1 MQAILVSI
9 LRSRGA
15 GYLSAVLGIAAVIA
29 ICVPLR
35 DQLNNT
41 IVALA
46 LLLVVL
52 FMATGWGRGP
62 GMVASVLGM
71 LGFNFFFL
79 PPVYTPSP
87 SPIHKIGSRSPPLSS
102 RRRLPGTFQSPQNDA
117 LQRQRPGGRQRGWR
131 APTTGA

>member
-9 LRSRGA
+9 LPSRGA

-41 IVALA
+41 TVALA
-46 LLLVVL
+46 LLLGVL
-52 FMATGWGRGP
+52 FVATGWGRGP

-79 PPVYTPSP
+79 PPVYTLT
-87 SPIHKIGSRSPPLSS
+87 IAD
-102 RRRLPGTFQSPQNDA
+102 PQN
-117 LQRQRPGGRQRGWR
+117 
-131 APTTGA
+131 